1 MYVDVCQVTSAVSD
15 SATQWTVAHQV
26 SLSIGFSRQEYWS
39 GLPLSTPGDLPNTG
53 MESSLSHLPHC
64 QVSSL
69 PLAPPGNYNSDRKLI
84 QESWP
89 SFSKWKI
96 NHKYLLLLFSE
107 TIVEGFSKHR
117 RVKRSGKESV
127 KRTP

>member
-1 MYVDVCQVTSAVSD
+1 
-15 SATQWTVAHQV
+15 
-26 SLSIGFSRQEYWS
+26 
-39 GLPLSTPGDLPNTG
+39 
-53 MESSLSHLPHC
+53 
-64 QVSSL
+64 VSSL
-69 PLAPPGNYNSDRKLI
+69 PLAPPGNYNSDRKRI
-84 QESWP
+84 QESWPFFSKWKINHQESWP